1 MVTSQD
7 LKKEIDS
14 QKAIQNQVNQSI
26 WDRFES
32 ISEQNESILKR
43 IKHLELLGSTNSG
56 RIVEAGSMQVLET
69 VNPVTNKVIFEN
81 KFKYSDL

>member
-1 MVTSQD
+1 MVTTQD